1 MYDDLLTLREK
12 AITYTLIED
21 LDEAN
26 PELCDFAYMVFTIT
40 DGILGDIIKEQGGKV
55 EDPDNLCSKCHG
67 DASEDYMIDG
77 ECVCEDCYFEFV
89 DEMRKDSEN
98 IVFRISL

>member
-12 AITYTLIED
+12 AIAYTLIED

-40 DGILGDIIKEQGGKV
+40 DGILGDIIKEQYRKV
-55 EDPDNLCSKCHG
+55 DG
-67 DASEDYMIDG
+67 D
-77 ECVCEDCYFEFV
+77 
-89 DEMRKDSEN
+89 
-98 IVFRISL
+98 